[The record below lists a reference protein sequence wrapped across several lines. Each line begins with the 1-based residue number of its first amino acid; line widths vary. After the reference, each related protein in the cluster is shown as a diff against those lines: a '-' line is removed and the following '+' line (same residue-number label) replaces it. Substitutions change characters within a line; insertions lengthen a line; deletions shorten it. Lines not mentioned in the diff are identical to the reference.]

1 MATLVSLA
9 LAPQIYG
16 GLVAYALWLHF
27 QAGGVEALLVLL
39 LTQTILPL
47 LPILID
53 TQRGKIDIF
62 VTERVKRWKY
72 YLLTLLSYMAGIAY
86 VLERDLS
93 MYVPFYASYTLIATV
108 MAAITLRWKIS
119 VHTAG
124 IAGPTTVLVYML
136 GLDKAFLYLLLIPV
150 AWARHELRAHTAMQL
165 LAGAIVAFV
174 LTLVVCSTYSSDW

>member
-16 GLVAYALWLHF
+16 GLVAYALWHHF
-27 QAGGVEALLVLL
+27 RAGSVEALAVLL
-39 LTQTILPL
+39 LTQTVLPL

-53 TQRGKIDIF
+53 TLRGKVDIF

-72 YLLTLLSYMAGIAY
+72 YLLTLLSYAVGTVY
-86 VLERDLS
+86 VLKRDLS
-93 MYVPFYASYTLIATV
+93 VYVPFYASYALIATV
-108 MAAITLRWKIS
+108 MAVITLRWKIS

-165 LAGAIVAFV
+165 LAGAFVAFA
-174 LTLVVCSTYSSDW
+174 LTLLVCEALPF